1 MSLRNAKKLIYND
14 KKKNVRRDPD
24 ILLGWFSFAA
34 LWGSAKGVG
43 DGFGFTYQRQNQT
56 INRLTYLKNLSYC
69 HLLSYLRAL

>member
-14 KKKNVRRDPD
+14 KKKNVRRDPG

-43 DGFGFTYQRQNQT
+43 DGLALVEDKIEPCIDEPMPKLFHIVTSF
-56 INRLTYLKNLSYC
+56 RL
-69 HLLSYLRAL
+69 